1 MVLRGRLGVGACCVA
16 LVLTTGSASADW
28 TPVAAGV
35 EILERT
41 DPGPN
46 RVRAVRVDLCESG
59 VRMRVTASNERGQRP
74 SAWGAAVG
82 AKVAINGGF
91 FNAGDPTEY
100 DSTLRG
106 ITYSGGVR
114 WPDAQDSNRQGYV
127 AFGLRRSTLFSE
139 GLAPPSEPWFEE
151 AVNGG
156 VPILVDG
163 VVQGD
168 NARVPR
174 TVVGLSQDGRYAY
187 LVVVD
192 GRSASSIGMT
202 RTEIGALMLE
212 LGAYQAMNMDGGGS
226 TAMWLAGRGLVNV
239 PSDGSERR
247 TLNQLGVVVDAPGP
261 LPGRHCPWT
270 YGAEILSAGFGPAGE
285 RTSKITLEAGDTAE
299 VSFELKNTGEAPWVP
314 DVTRLITTEPR
325 DEASEL
331 AVEDWLAPSQ
341 PVAVEQV
348 VAPGETTTL
357 TFTVRAPETT
367 GVYRQSFGLIQVF
380 YAWFSESGGPAEDAL
395 TVEVTSVPVGSL
407 DPARGKGGGLESS
420 CAVRH
425 GGQRRCAGRVIA
437 GGSPWAPI
445 VATILALT
453 ALAFRRRWGHT
464 RDL

>member
-1 MVLRGRLGVGACCVA
+1 MVFRRRLGLGACCVA
-16 LVLTTGSASADW
+16 LLSALPASADW
-28 TPVAAGV
+28 APVAAGV
-35 EILERT
+35 DIQERT

-46 RVRAVRVDLCESG
+46 RVRAVRVDLCEPG
-59 VRMRVTASNERGQRP
+59 VRMRVTATDERGQRP
-74 SAWGAAVG
+74 SAWGASVG

-91 FNAGDPTEY
+91 YKAGVPTQY

-127 AFGLRRSTLFSE
+127 AFGVRRSTLFSE
-139 GLAPPSEPWFEE
+139 GLAPPAESWFEE

-174 TVVGLSQDGRYAY
+174 TVTGLSEDGRYAF

-192 GRSASSIGMT
+192 GRSTSSIGMT

-212 LGAYQAMNMDGGGS
+212 LGAHQAMNMDGGGS

-247 TLNQLGVVVDAPGP
+247 TLNQLGVIVDAPGP

-270 YGAEILSAGFGPAGE
+270 YGAEILSAGFGPPGE
-285 RTSKITLEAGDTAE
+285 RTTKITLEAGDTAE
-299 VSFELKNTGEAPWVP
+299 VNFELKNIGEAPWVP

-331 AVEDWLAPSQ
+331 AAEDWLGPSQ
-341 PVAVEQV
+341 PVSVDSV
-348 VAPGETTTL
+348 VAPGETATL

-367 GVYRQSFGLIQVF
+367 GVYTQSFGLIQVF
-380 YAWFSESGGPAEDAL
+380 YAWFSESKGPAEDAL
-395 TVEVTSVPVGSL
+395 TIEVTSVPKESSGDGPRGAGS
-407 DPARGKGGGLESS
+407 GLEGG
-420 CAVRH
+420 CAVTGHRRDT
-425 GGQRRCAGRVIA
+425 GQRGDT
-437 GGSPWAPI
+437 GGPWP
-445 VATILALT
+445 
-453 ALAFRRRWGHT
+453 ALAVLVALVLGRSARRR
-464 RDL
+464 